1 MSKVDE
7 ELIRRLH
14 RAERP
19 VDDDRLFE
27 ELEQRRGRREMLRK
41 IQVSVL
47 AFAVIAATAG
57 GFVALRRAFDS
68 GERNVGD
75 EQTPA
80 PFANGEIVFSAEDRD
95 GYEHLF
101 AMQPDGSG
109 RRQITDFGTDDS
121 EPAISPDGRT
131 VAFVHQLE
139 DVSPAIATIPIDGG
153 TVTWLTDADV
163 FVTGGPSWSPDG
175 ERIAFAAH
183 DGDAQRLFV
192 MNANGTGKHSVTGN
206 DFHWVESPAWSP
218 DGSSI
223 AFIASPVSGDDD
235 PSIWDVY
242 TIRPDGTGL
251 RNVTSSPDDDEGAVT
266 WSPDGE
272 RIAFSLATGRGSAI
286 VVRRLSHST
295 QTRITDGSD
304 VDSSPAWSPDGRV
317 IAFERASF
325 QGGGYDIW
333 LVEPDGTAAE
343 QLTFDGGFGAAWQ
356 AIPAGSSPEPQP
368 SSEPSPA
375 ALEGRDIGLGY
386 GLCHLERLDGIDWFG
401 DGTSGSAWTGA
412 RLSEDG
418 RCPAE
423 GDGGYVVAADL
434 DGDGTAEPGGT
445 GFLEHCLLC
454 RPFAATDLSGDGVLE
469 LVVLEEAAST
479 PSYSL
484 YEVSLPTSERSPGIY
499 SLSVAPPGAPEAN
512 LPANEPIRFIVG
524 GDEGFSGG
532 LRCENYPEAPVI
544 FYTWFFGEV
553 DADTDLQGH
562 ETSLSLGEDGIFHVL
577 DTNDFTIGRDEPTNI
592 STAPACGVDWHPAA

>member
-41 IQVSVL
+41 VQVSVL

-80 PFANGEIVFSAEDRD
+80 PFANGEIVFSAEGRD

-192 MNANGTGKHSVTGN
+192 MNANGTGKHAVTGN

-286 VVRRLSHST
+286 VVRRLSDGT
-295 QTRITDGSD
+295 QTSITDGSD

-343 QLTFDGGFGAAWQ
+343 QLTFDGGFGAAGQ

-375 ALEGRDIGLGY
+375 VLEGRDIGLG
-386 GLCHLERLDGIDWFG
+386 
-401 DGTSGSAWTGA
+401 
-412 RLSEDG
+412 
-418 RCPAE
+418 
-423 GDGGYVVAADL
+423 
-434 DGDGTAEPGGT
+434 
-445 GFLEHCLLC
+445 
-454 RPFAATDLSGDGVLE
+454 
-469 LVVLEEAAST
+469 
-479 PSYSL
+479 
-484 YEVSLPTSERSPGIY
+484 
-499 SLSVAPPGAPEAN
+499 
-512 LPANEPIRFIVG
+512 
-524 GDEGFSGG
+524 
-532 LRCENYPEAPVI
+532 
-544 FYTWFFGEV
+544 
-553 DADTDLQGH
+553 
-562 ETSLSLGEDGIFHVL
+562 
-577 DTNDFTIGRDEPTNI
+577 
-592 STAPACGVDWHPAA
+592 